1 MSKRINLKLNR
12 KNDIMDPLK
21 NIINTLEELIL
32 AIETGGNYNEKQIA
46 FSTAI
51 ERAWESYSKGEIDTK
66 VKALPRVMYIYATKE
81 LPEEI
86 SNGNLKKV
94 LVDLKQFKTTMN
106 YVVEPSYT

>member
-1 MSKRINLKLNR
+1 
-12 KNDIMDPLK
+12 
-21 NIINTLEELIL
+21 
-32 AIETGGNYNEKQIA
+32 
-46 FSTAI
+46 
-51 ERAWESYSKGEIDTK
+51 
-66 VKALPRVMYIYATKE
+66 VMYIYATKE

>member
-1 MSKRINLKLNR
+1 
-12 KNDIMDPLK
+12 MDPLK

-32 AIETGGNYNEKQIA
+32 AIETDGNYNEKQIA

-81 LPEEI
+81 LPDEI
-86 SNGNLKKV
+86 SSGNLIKV
-94 LVDLKQFKTTMN
+94 LVDLKQFKNTMN

>member
-1 MSKRINLKLNR
+1 MHFQLQLKELGNL
-12 KNDIMDPLK
+12 
-21 NIINTLEELIL
+21 
-32 AIETGGNYNEKQIA
+32 
-46 FSTAI
+46 
-51 ERAWESYSKGEIDTK
+51 YSKGEIDTK